1 MRTLSYRL
9 ELDAGNGYVI
19 SNAST
24 SWEAMPDIENLG
36 NAPIKLSVLPTRTN
50 GATENIEQYFV
61 LNNQDENVS
70 PDFRVNYVKALYGD
84 SYEWKLV
91 GVNIAPISVSLM
103 FANEKTGSYEFLYV
117 TDYISDLKIKLEV
130 PYSNSCEYGVYI
142 LDISETVD
150 SRYRWFIRVTEYE
163 NQGHRTIDFNSPYC
177 GKCQNSNWFY
187 VYVVEYR

>member
-9 ELDAGNGYVI
+9 ELDAGSGYVI

-24 SWEAMPDIENLG
+24 SWDAMPDIENLG

-50 GATENIEQYFV
+50 GANENIEQYFV
-61 LNNQDENVS
+61 LNNQDENIS
-70 PDFRVNYVKALYGD
+70 PDFRANFAKALYGD
-84 SYEWKLV
+84 LHEWKLI
-91 GVNIAPISVSLM
+91 GVNITPISVSLM
-103 FANEKTGSYEFLYV
+103 FANEKTGDYEFLYV
-117 TDYISDLKIKLEV
+117 TDYISDLKIKFEV
-130 PYSNSCEYGVYI
+130 PCSDSCEYGVYI

-163 NQGHRTIDFNSPYC
+163 NQGYRTIDFNSPYC
-177 GKCQNSNWFY
+177 GKRQNSDWFY